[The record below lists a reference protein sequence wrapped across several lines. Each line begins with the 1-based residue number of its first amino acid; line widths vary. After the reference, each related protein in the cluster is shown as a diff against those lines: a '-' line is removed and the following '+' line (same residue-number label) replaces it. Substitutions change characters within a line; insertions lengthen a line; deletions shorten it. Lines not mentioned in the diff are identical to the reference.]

1 MESISHNNKNELRR
15 AGLKVTLPRLRI
27 LEILEKA
34 VERGHPHMT
43 AEEIYHKLLEQGE
56 RIGLAT
62 VYRVLTQFEDAG
74 LVRRHYFDANTSVF
88 ELDYGPHHD
97 HIVCLR
103 CHRVEE
109 FQDPE
114 IERRQKAIAEHYGYE
129 LEDHALVLYGICPE
143 CQKRKRP
150 S

>member
-1 MESISHNNKNELRR
+1 MKEIDIRDQLEKRELRR

-34 VERGHPHMT
+34 SHGGRSHLT

-74 LVRRHYFDANTSVF
+74 LVRRHHFGDATSVF
-88 ELDYGPHHD
+88 ELDQGGHHD
-97 HIVCLR
+97 HIVCLK
-103 CHRVEE
+103 CHRVDE
-109 FQDPE
+109 FHDPE
-114 IERRQKAIAEHYGYE
+114 IEERQRKVAESLGYE
-129 LEDHALVLYGICPE
+129 LEDHRLVLYGICPR
-143 CQKRKRP
+143 CRKGA
-150 S
+150 